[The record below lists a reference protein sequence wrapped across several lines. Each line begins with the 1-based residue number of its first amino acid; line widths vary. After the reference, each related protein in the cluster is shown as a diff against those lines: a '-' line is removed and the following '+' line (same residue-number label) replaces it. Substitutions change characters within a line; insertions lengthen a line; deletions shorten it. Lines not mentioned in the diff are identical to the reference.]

1 MVTGWSF
8 HTEAL
13 MRSVS
18 RKSGVWVLAALAV
31 LVWALPAVPAAAQ
44 GVTGTVSGTVSD
56 ASSQA
61 IAGASVSLINEGTS
75 ETRRTNTDQ
84 RGGFTFP
91 AVLPGSYTVRVELT
105 GFQTHERRSTT
116 LTTGEQLAI
125 GDIQL
130 KTGQVEE
137 TVTVT
142 AEGTTIDTG
151 SYERSALISSRQ
163 MELVA
168 VRSRDITAMLKVLPG
183 VTASEAYTEQES
195 LGGSFG
201 SRIPNIGGARESF
214 STVTVDGLAG
224 NDMGT
229 PAVFSSTLNFDAIDE
244 VKVQMNNY
252 RAESGRTGG
261 ASVSIVTK
269 SGTQEFHGSAYGYK
283 RNEKWNAN
291 DTFANRTGVERPKYR
306 HTNAGFTLGGP
317 LYIPGAFNEKK
328 DKVFFFYS
336 FERLD
341 TLTPQPLRQ
350 VTMPTERER
359 RGDFSQTFDVNGRL
373 IVIRDPVTNA
383 PFPGNV
389 IPQGRINTNGQALL
403 NRFPVPNLSGNRQFN
418 YTFQESLDVPKNNH
432 LLRLD
437 FKPTPND
444 SIYLR
449 ASHWSSDQGGDQGG
463 FAVAAGA
470 ANWGFIPMTYAFVD
484 NSLVGHY
491 TRVFG
496 PKVVSEFSAGWR
508 KGSED
513 HVVAQD
519 AINSATRSAIGFN
532 LGQFFPD
539 ANPLGLMPQ
548 AQFATVPV
556 NDARF
561 TYDGRFPL
569 FGDDTIFS
577 ASNNTTLL
585 WGSHTVKAG
594 AYFERSHN
602 VEGKT
607 ATFGGQFFFD
617 RDAQNP
623 LDTGHSYSNALLGVF
638 QQYRESSSRP
648 PTDGFATIGEA
659 YVQDTWKAGRRLTV
673 DYGLRLAYYTHWRQ
687 GDEQAAGFALER
699 YDPARAPRLFQ
710 PVLVNGQRRAR
721 NPVTGEILPAVFIG
735 GYVPNTGDPF
745 NGMVTEGDD
754 SYPDGF
760 QDQAPI
766 LFEPRVGFAYDVSG
780 NSKTALRG
788 GFGVFH
794 NLRPQG
800 SFLRNLT
807 QQPPIQLNPRVFYG
821 TMDTLLASGGTLF
834 PSNVRGWQREVHTP
848 VSYNFSLGV
857 QRDIGWGTVVDVAYV
872 GSLQRHLQQSRNIN
886 RVAGGA
892 QFLPQNQDPTRPG
905 FALPDDFFRPY
916 PGYGNIV
923 IDSNDGI
930 ANYHSAQVAVNRRF
944 SGGFEFGLA
953 YTYSRVKGTA
963 NTDGAEVSTY
973 FDPSVRDYDYL
984 NYDQPHVLVFNYT
997 WDLPRA
1003 TRLWDNAVVRLLF
1016 DNWQVS
1022 GITTFASGIPR
1033 EVTFTTVDGANI
1045 TGGGD
1050 TSRISVT
1057 GNPNLPRGERTPE
1070 RFFDT
1075 SVFVRPARGDF
1086 GNASRLAVRG
1096 PGINNWDITFFKNF
1110 PIKGRTKL
1118 QFRWEMY
1125 NALNHPQY
1133 LDVDRV
1139 ARFDAQGNQVN
1150 ARFGQVI
1157 TARTPRIMQGS
1168 LRFTF

>member
-1 MVTGWSF
+1 
-8 HTEAL
+8 
-13 MRSVS
+13 MRSMM
-18 RKSGVWVLAALAV
+18 RRGVTAAAVLAAALAG
-31 LVWALPAVPAAAQ
+31 PFSGRAAAQ
-44 GVTGTVSGTVSD
+44 GVSGSITGTVSD

-61 IAGASVSLINEGTS
+61 IAGASVSLVSEGTA
-75 ETRRTNTDQ
+75 ETRRTTTDQ
-84 RGGFTFP
+84 RGAFTFP
-91 AVLPGSYTVRVELT
+91 AVLPGTYAVRVELT
-105 GFQTHERRSTT
+105 GFQTHERKNTV
-116 LTTGEQLAI
+116 LTAGEQLAV

-142 AEGTTIDTG
+142 AEGARLDTG
-151 SYERSALISSRQ
+151 SYERSSLISSRQ

-244 VKVQMNNY
+244 VKVQANSY

-261 ASVSIVTK
+261 AAVNIVTK
-269 SGTQEFHGSAYGYK
+269 SGTREFHGSAYGYK
-283 RNEKWNAN
+283 RDERWNAN
-291 DTFANRTGVERPKYR
+291 DTFANRTGVPRPKYR
-306 HTNAGFTLGGP
+306 HTNAGFTVGGP
-317 LYIPGAFNEKK
+317 LFIPGAFNEKK

-336 FERLD
+336 FEHLS

-350 VTMPTERER
+350 VTMPTLLERQ
-359 RGDFSQTFDVNGRL
+359 GDFSQSFDTNGRL
-373 IVIRDPVTNA
+373 IVIRDPVTGQ
-383 PFPGNV
+383 PFPGNR
-389 IPQGRINTNGQALL
+389 IPAGRINPSGQALL
-403 NRFPVPNLSGNRQFN
+403 NRFPAPNLAGNRQFN
-418 YTFQESLDVPKNNH
+418 YTFQESLDVPKANH
-432 LLRLD
+432 LVRLD
-437 FKPTPND
+437 FKPSPHD
-444 SIYLR
+444 SVYVR
-449 ASHWSSDQGGDQGG
+449 ASHWSSDQGGEQGG
-463 FAVAAGA
+463 YAVAAGA
-470 ANWGFIPMTYAFVD
+470 SNWGFIPMTYAFVD
-484 NSLVGHY
+484 NSVVAHY
-491 TRVFG
+491 TRIFG

-513 HVVAQD
+513 HVVSPEAVD
-519 AINSATRSAIGFN
+519 SATRSTIGFR

-548 AQFATVPV
+548 AQFASVPV

-569 FGDDTIFS
+569 FGDDTIWS
-577 ASNNTTLL
+577 ATHNTTLL
-585 WGSHTVKAG
+585 MGAHTLKAG
-594 AYFERSHN
+594 AYFERAHN

-623 LDTGHSYSNALLGVF
+623 LDTGHSYANALLGVF
-638 QQYRESSSRP
+638 REYRESSSRP
-648 PTDGFATIGEA
+648 PTDGLASIAEA
-659 YVQDTWKAGRRLTV
+659 YLQDTWKASRKLTV

-687 GDEQAAGFALER
+687 GDEQAAAFALDR
-699 YDPARAPRLFQ
+699 YDPARAPRLYQ
-710 PVLVNGQRRAR
+710 PVLVGGARRAR
-721 NPVTGEILPAVFIG
+721 NPVTGEVLPAVFIG
-735 GYVPNTGDPF
+735 ALVPGSGDPF
-745 NGMVTEGDD
+745 NGMVTEGDA

-760 QDQAPI
+760 KEQEPV
-766 LFEPRVGFAYDVSG
+766 LFEPRLGFAYDLAG
-780 NSKTALRG
+780 NGKTALRG

-821 TMDTLLASGGTLF
+821 TMDTLLATSGTLF
-834 PSNVRGWQREVHTP
+834 PSNVRGWQRDVDTP

-857 QRDIGWGTVVDVAYV
+857 QRDVGWGTVVDVAYV

-886 RVAGGA
+886 RVAAGA
-892 QFLPQNQDPTRPG
+892 RFLPQNQDPTQPGRP
-905 FALPDDFFRPY
+905 LLDDFFRPY

-953 YTYSRVKGTA
+953 YTYSRAKGTA
-963 NTDGAEVSTY
+963 NTDGADVANY
-973 FDPSVRDYDYL
+973 FDPEVRDYDYL
-984 NYDQPHVLVFNYT
+984 NYDQTHVLVLNYT

-1003 TRLWDNAVVRLLF
+1003 SRLWNNAVVRALF

-1033 EVTFTTVDGANI
+1033 DLTFTTADGSTGTGTQL

-1050 TSRISVT
+1050 DGRLVLN
-1057 GNPNLPRGERTPE
+1057 GDPNLSRGQRTPE
-1070 RFFDT
+1070 RWFDT
-1075 SVFVRPARGDF
+1075 SVVAAPGRGDF
-1086 GNASRLAVRG
+1086 GNASRLPVRG
-1096 PGINNWDITFFKNF
+1096 PGINNWDVTFFKNV
-1110 PIKGRTKL
+1110 PLKGRTKL
-1118 QFRWEMY
+1118 QLRWEMY
-1125 NALNHPQY
+1125 NAFNHPQY
-1133 LDVDRV
+1133 LDVDRA
-1139 ARFDAQGNQVN
+1139 ARFDAAETQINT
-1150 ARFGQVI
+1150 RFGQVI
-1157 TARTPRIMQGS
+1157 TARAPRIMQGS
-1168 LRFTF
+1168 VRFSF